1 MFASKIRGMGMGNKG
16 LVARLLTAVIDR
28 WFGYQGWTVEGT
40 AVEPRK
46 FVIIAAPHTSNWD
59 FVYFVGASKRLN
71 LNLSFMGK
79 KSLFRWPFG
88 RMMREMGGIP
98 VDRSKSGNYVDAMI
112 DEFAKRSEFML
123 TIAPEGTRG
132 KVRQWRTGFYHIAVG
147 AGVPLVC
154 GLMDYKRKVVGLGPA
169 IWPTGDYAK
178 DMEQVTAY
186 YSRCTP
192 KFPERGNPGV
202 ITESKNA

>member
-1 MFASKIRGMGMGNKG
+1 MLASKIRGMGMGKKG
-16 LVARLLTAVIDR
+16 LVARLLTTVIDY
-28 WFGYQGWTVEGT
+28 WFSRQGWTVEGR

-71 LNLSFMGK
+71 LHLSFMGK

-88 RMMREMGGIP
+88 KMMREMGGIP

-112 DEFAKRSEFML
+112 AEFAKRSEFML

-186 YSRCTP
+186 YSQCTP
-192 KFPERGNPGV
+192 KYPERGNPGV
-202 ITESKNA
+202 IAESKGA